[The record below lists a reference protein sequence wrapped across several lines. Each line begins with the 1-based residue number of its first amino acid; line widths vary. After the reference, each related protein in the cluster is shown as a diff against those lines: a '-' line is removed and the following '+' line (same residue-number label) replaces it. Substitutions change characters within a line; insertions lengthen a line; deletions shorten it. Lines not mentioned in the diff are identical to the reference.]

1 MSESVATGL
10 AAEQLADL
18 VNETDRRVLQTM
30 LDGDN
35 HTAPELATRLD
46 ASREYLNTRLSHLE
60 TFGFVE
66 RVDRGL
72 YRIDE
77 HGRALADGAEVEA

>member
-1 MSESVATGL
+1 MSESVAAGL
-10 AAEQLADL
+10 PVEQLGDL
-18 VNETDRRVLQTM
+18 VNETDRRVLQAM

-35 HTAPELATRLD
+35 HIAPELATRLD

-77 HGRALADGAEVEA
+77 HGRALASEGRA

>member
-1 MSESVATGL
+1 MSESVAAGL
-10 AAEQLADL
+10 PADQLADVL
-18 VNETDRRVLQTM
+18 NETDRRVLQAM

-35 HTAPELATRLD
+35 HIAPELATRLD
-46 ASREYLNTRLSHLE
+46 ASREYLNTRLAHME

-77 HGRALADGAEVEA
+77 NGRALASEGRA

>member
-1 MSESVATGL
+1 MSESVAAGL
-10 AAEQLADL
+10 PADQLADVL
-18 VNETDRRVLQTM
+18 NETDRRVLQSM
-30 LDGDN
+30 IDGDQ

-46 ASREYLNTRLSHLE
+46 ASREYLNTRLAHLE

-77 HGRALADGAEVEA
+77 NGRALASEGKA

>member
-1 MSESVATGL
+1 MSESVAAGL
-10 AAEQLADL
+10 PADQLADVL
-18 VNETDRRVLQTM
+18 NETDRRVLQAM
-30 LDGDN
+30 IDGGQ

-46 ASREYLNTRLSHLE
+46 ASREYLNTRLSHME
-60 TFGFVE
+60 TFGFVA

-77 HGRALADGAEVEA
+77 NGRALASEGGA

>member
-1 MSESVATGL
+1 MSESAAAGL
-10 AAEQLADL
+10 PADQLADVL
-18 VNETDRRVLQTM
+18 NETDRRVLQSM
-30 LDGDN
+30 IDGDQ

-46 ASREYLNTRLSHLE
+46 ASREYLNTRLSHME

-77 HGRALADGAEVEA
+77 NGRALASEGRA

>member
-1 MSESVATGL
+1 MSESVAAGL
-10 AAEQLADL
+10 PAEQLADAL
-18 VNETDRRVLQTM
+18 NETDRRVLQAM
-30 LDGDN
+30 IDGDN

-46 ASREYLNTRLSHLE
+46 ASREYLNTRLSHMA

-77 HGRALADGAEVEA
+77 NGRALASEGGA

>member
-1 MSESVATGL
+1 MSESVAAGL
-10 AAEQLADL
+10 PVEQLADL

-30 LDGDN
+30 ADGDN

-46 ASREYLNTRLSHLE
+46 ASREYLNTRLAHME
-60 TFGFVE
+60 TFGLVE

-77 HGRALADGAEVEA
+77 NGRALASEGRA